1 MNDSTA
7 ITKLLYI
14 SGVLRSNTA
23 MSVLKKYMVIYGKW
37 RQVMRIEELEQ
48 RIEGY
53 HQTLLRPM
61 RENKGHDYSGLE
73 DTLTNLRPFGWPGV
87 VVRIGDKWNRLLT
100 LTKGFLAS
108 GEIVTKVQ
116 ESMKDTILDTIN
128 YLFIL
133 LVMMDDWL
141 GHESPAVINRKEV
154 KSIYLAHYVRG
165 NTEEFRQAS
174 ELEREM
180 IMQQNVTEAIKHGQK
195 LRESFPNIRFYIPGE
210 HEDVYSQ
217 AYIDGVISADDII
230 NQCED
235 IVGLC
240 DMFVTMANPE
250 HSEGVQRE
258 MFHAKNMGI
267 PCLELWKAP
276 KEKYSSIIQTHL
288 ENN

>member
-1 MNDSTA
+1 
-7 ITKLLYI
+7 
-14 SGVLRSNTA
+14 
-23 MSVLKKYMVIYGKW
+23 
-37 RQVMRIEELEQ
+37 
-48 RIEGY
+48 
-53 HQTLLRPM
+53 
-61 RENKGHDYSGLE
+61 
-73 DTLTNLRPFGWPGV
+73 
-87 VVRIGDKWNRLLT
+87 
-100 LTKGFLAS
+100 
-108 GEIVTKVQ
+108 
-116 ESMKDTILDTIN
+116 MKDTILDTIN

-240 DMFVTMANPE
+240 DMFVTMANPLRRCSKGDVSCKKYGYSLLGIVE
-250 HSEGVQRE
+250 SAEGEIFQHHSNSFG
-258 MFHAKNMGI
+258 K
-267 PCLELWKAP
+267 
-276 KEKYSSIIQTHL
+276 
-288 ENN
+288 